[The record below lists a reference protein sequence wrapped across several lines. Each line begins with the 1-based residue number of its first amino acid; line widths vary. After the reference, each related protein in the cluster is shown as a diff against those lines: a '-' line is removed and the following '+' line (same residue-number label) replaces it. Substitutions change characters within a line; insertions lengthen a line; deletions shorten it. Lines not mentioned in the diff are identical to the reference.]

1 MPSAPKTFGLRTYRR
16 LAACTHPLINAL
28 LKRRIAQGKEDPARV
43 SEKQGKPSALRPEG
57 PLIWLHGASV
67 GEALSMLPL
76 IDTLS
81 SVRPDL
87 QFLVT
92 TGTLTSAQLMAE
104 RLPATARH
112 QFSPLDH
119 PAYWERFYEH
129 WHPDLG
135 VIIESELWPNMIM
148 CARDYDVPLVL
159 ANARLSEKST
169 RGWARVKKSI
179 AHLLG
184 NFQLVLA
191 QDSGSAGRLK
201 DLGVERV
208 SVPGNLKMDAGP
220 LVADASDFEALSTQ
234 IGGRPCWVAAST
246 HDGEEALV
254 ARIHAALKHN
264 FPDLLTILAP
274 RHPARGASIAD
285 ELATQEID
293 VAQRSTGDAISAT
306 TDIYLADT
314 LGEMG
319 LVFSLAP
326 IAFVGGSF
334 VNVGGHNPL
343 EAARLNSAIL
353 FGAYMYNFTDA
364 ARELVDAEAAR
375 QVQSESELLDVL
387 SHWLSTPA
395 VTAEMAV
402 RGKEA
407 VAVST
412 GVAERV
418 TQELLSL
425 LPHDDPKVEGEDA

>member
-16 LAACTHPLINAL
+16 LAACAHPLINVL

-81 SVRPDL
+81 SARPEL

-104 RLPATARH
+104 RLPVEARH

-119 PAYWERFYEH
+119 PAYWEHFYEY

-148 CARDYDVPLVL
+148 SARDHDVPLVL
-159 ANARLSEKST
+159 ANARLSEKSA

-184 NFQLVLA
+184 SFQLVLA
-191 QDSGSAGRLK
+191 QDSRSADRLQA
-201 DLGVERV
+201 LGAKRV

-220 LVADASDFEALSTQ
+220 LVAAAGDLEALRTQ
-234 IGGRPCWVAAST
+234 VGRRPCWVAAST
-246 HDGEEALV
+246 HEGEEALV
-254 ARIHAALKHN
+254 ARIHTSLKQN

-274 RHPARGASIAD
+274 RHPARGTSIAG
-285 ELATQEID
+285 ELAAQGID
-293 VAQRSTGDAISAT
+293 VAQRSRGDTISTG

-319 LVFSLAP
+319 LIFSLAP
-326 IAFVGGSF
+326 IAFIGGSF
-334 VNVGGHNPL
+334 VDVGGHNPL

-353 FGAYMYNFTDA
+353 FGAHMYNFADA
-364 ARELVDAEAAR
+364 TRELVDAEAAR

-387 SHWLSTPA
+387 SHFLSTPA
-395 VTAEMAV
+395 LTTEMAV

-418 TQELLSL
+418 AQEFLPLLHPDHSTVG
-425 LPHDDPKVEGEDA
+425 DQDA